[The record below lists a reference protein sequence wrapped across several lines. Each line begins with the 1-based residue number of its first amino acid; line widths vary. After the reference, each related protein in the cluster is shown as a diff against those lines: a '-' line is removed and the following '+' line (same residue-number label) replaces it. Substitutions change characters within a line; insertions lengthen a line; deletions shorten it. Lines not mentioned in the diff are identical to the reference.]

1 MPQLHLY
8 VPEGLAAEV
17 ARRASAR
24 GLSVS
29 RYLAELI
36 QRQVQTAWPKGYF
49 EEVVGAW
56 QGEPLSRPPH
66 GQLELRDGL

>member
-17 ARRASAR
+17 ARRARAR

-29 RYLAELI
+29 RYLAEF
-36 QRQVQTAWPKGYF
+36 VQHQMRTAWPKGYF
-49 EEVVGAW
+49 EEVVGTW
-56 QGEPLSRPPH
+56 QSGPPSRPPQ
-66 GQLELRDGL
+66 GKLEVRDGL